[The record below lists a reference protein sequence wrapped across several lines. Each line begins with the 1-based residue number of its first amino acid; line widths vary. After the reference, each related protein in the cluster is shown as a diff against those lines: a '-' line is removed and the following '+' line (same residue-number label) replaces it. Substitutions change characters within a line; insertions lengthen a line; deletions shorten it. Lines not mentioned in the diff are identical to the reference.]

1 VAERLTADISAD
13 LRKTAEAAR
22 LRGQG
27 WATSIALMIEAADK
41 LDGLLESLVQA
52 ERARDELAEECGNLR
67 LGAATGN
74 VMEDYTAEQVAE
86 LTAERDAMRPVV
98 EAVAGWRELAG
109 DDLDW
114 ASEQELAAAHD
125 AYLASRTEVGA

>member
-1 VAERLTADISAD
+1 MAERLTADISAD
-13 LRKTAEAAR
+13 LRRNALFERDTLPGVAR
-22 LRGQG
+22 L
-27 WATSIALMIEAADK
+27 LNEAADK
-41 LDGLLESLVQA
+41 LDGLIDSLAQA

-67 LGAATGN
+67 LDAATGN
-74 VMEDYTAEQVAE
+74 VVAEYAAEQIAE

-125 AYLASRTEVGA
+125 AYLASRAEAGDD